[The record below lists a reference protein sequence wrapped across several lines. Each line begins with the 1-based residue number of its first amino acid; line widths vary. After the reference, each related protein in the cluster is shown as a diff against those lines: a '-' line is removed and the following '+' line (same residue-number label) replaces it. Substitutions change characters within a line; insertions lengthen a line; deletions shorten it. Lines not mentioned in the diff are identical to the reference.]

1 MRNNQPV
8 TSVEHQLQD
17 GAFIASM
24 TDGKGVITYANDEFV
39 RISGFTREELL
50 GQPHNI
56 VRHPDMPAGAFAD
69 LWTTVKAGK
78 PWQGIVKNRCKN
90 GDCYWVDTNVT
101 AIRERGAITG
111 YVSIRSKPNRSQVRE
126 AELIYAGM
134 NRGLTLAQAIPARPW
149 IPFPAMAFATRLGL
163 GFGVVTG
170 YFLLLLVAAVHGAG
184 LPGYVLDL
192 GTLLGLALGVA
203 CAAVTIRTV
212 HVQMGADPAR
222 TIELMQQVAGGDMRV
237 EVETRPGD
245 NTSVLAMVRTMQSRL
260 KGMINRIR
268 FDAVRVADDALQFSD
283 STREISSTSQELARN
298 AEDQRSSVE
307 RMASAITELSAS
319 IREVS
324 TNVHASQQQANQA
337 VAATAEG
344 DRSGQAAMAAMEEV
358 AKSTARVVQAVKVIQ
373 EIARQTNLLSLNAA
387 IEAAKAG
394 ALGKGFAVVAD
405 EVRKLA
411 ERSAQAAREI
421 ATLIEGSD
429 LAVAQGRTTVQE
441 AVQALAQ
448 IREHIGQVTT
458 MSLEIGAAAEE
469 QAKASQEVAQ
479 QVELGAQK
487 AAANASA
494 SIELS
499 STVEGNAST
508 SDQLS
513 NTAAGLKELV
523 AGFRT

>member
-8 TSVEHQLQD
+8 TGVEHQLAE
-17 GAFIASM
+17 GAFIVSM
-24 TDGKGVITYANDEFV
+24 TDVKGIITFANDEFV
-39 RISGFTREELL
+39 RISGFRLEELL
-50 GQPHNI
+50 GQPHNL
-56 VRHPDMPAGAFAD
+56 VRHPDMPAVAFAD
-69 LWTTVKAGK
+69 LWSTVQAGR
-78 PWQGIVKNRCKN
+78 PWQGFVKNRCKN
-90 GDCYWVDTNVT
+90 GDFYWVDTNVT
-101 AIRERGAITG
+101 PIRERGAITG
-111 YVSIRSKPNRSQVRE
+111 YVSIRSKPSRSQVRE
-126 AELIYAGM
+126 AGLLYAGL
-134 NRGLTLAQAIPARPW
+134 NRGLTLAQAVPARPW

-163 GFGVVTG
+163 GFGLLTG
-170 YFLLLLVAAVHGAG
+170 YFLLLLLAAVHGGG
-184 LPGYVLDL
+184 LPVVLLDL
-192 GTLLGLALGVA
+192 GILLGLAAGVGFA
-203 CAAVTIRTV
+203 FMTRRTMN
-212 HVQMGADPAR
+212 VQMGADPAR
-222 TIELMQQVAGGDMRV
+222 TIEFMKQVADGDMRV

-245 NTSVLAMVRTMQSRL
+245 NGSVLAMVRTMQSRL

-268 FDAVRVADDALQFSD
+268 FDAGRVAQDARQFATA
-283 STREISSTSQELARN
+283 TREISSTSQELARN
-298 AEDQRSSVE
+298 AEDQRTSVE
-307 RMASAITELSAS
+307 RMASAMTELSAS

-324 TNVHASQQQANQA
+324 TNVQASQHQANQA
-337 VAATAEG
+337 VTATAEG
-344 DRSGQAAMAAMEEV
+344 DRSGQAAMTAMEEV

-441 AVQALAQ
+441 AVHALAE
-448 IREHIGQVTT
+448 IREHIGQVTA
-458 MSLEIGAAAEE
+458 MSMEIGAAAEE

-479 QVELGAQK
+479 QVELGALK

-499 STVEGNAST
+499 STTEGNAQT
-508 SDQLS
+508 SSELS
-513 NTAAGLKELV
+513 NTAAGLTELV